1 MATKK
6 TMARPGTSHV
16 ARPGAPTTKPLQV
29 TRGNTSTAARGIAV
43 SLGKPNKPTFTAKP
57 TPNKPTSTAKPTRST
72 SSSKGNSYTQT
83 KKPTTKRE
91 SMAANRANRAAY
103 ESATKRERMTA
114 NRAVRAGTA
123 SSKQKQIAA
132 HTQKLKANKSK

>member
-6 TMARPGTSHV
+6 TM

-91 SMAANRANRAAY
+91 
-103 ESATKRERMTA
+103 RMTA